1 MLNNTVKAVVDNR
14 FFCKLM
20 VSVYGIMQ
28 VASGGAER
36 DMVDNG
42 GRAAAGCCNG
52 AGVKVI
58 DGAVLRRLL
67 QLKMCMRI
75 NQPRHDITAGNFI
88 HGIKIDGIKMPDS
101 GYLAAGY
108 CNIRLKCII
117 FGYERTA
124 RYQCLFH
131 NSSLS
136 MDSSKSPVRFLE
148 LPLCNFSYTKNAD
161 QTYDDPIGIFV
172 FNF

>member
-1 MLNNTVKAVVDNR
+1 MKAVVDNR
-14 FFCKLM
+14 LFCKLM
-20 VSVYGIMQ
+20 VSVDGIMQ
-28 VASGGAER
+28 ITSGGTEC

-42 GRAAAGCCNG
+42 GCTAACRCNST
-52 AGVKVI
+52 GVKVI

-67 QLKMCMRI
+67 QLKMRMRI
-75 NQPRHDITAGNFI
+75 DQPRHYITAGNFI

-108 CNIRLKCII
+108 CNVRFKRIV

-131 NSSLS
+131 NFSSLS

-148 LPLCNFSYTKNAD
+148 LSLYNFSYTKNAD
-161 QTYDDPIGIFV
+161 QTYDDLISIFV

>member
-1 MLNNTVKAVVDNR
+1 LQTVATLGFR
-14 FFCKLM
+14 GEALPT
-20 VSVYGIMQ
+20 I
-28 VASGGAER
+28 
-36 DMVDNG
+36 
-42 GRAAAGCCNG
+42 AAGSRFRLRLCRLYDVLHQHG
-52 AGVKVI
+52 
-58 DGAVLRRLL
+58 DGE
-67 QLKMCMRI
+67 K
-75 NQPRHDITAGNFI
+75 PHTAGHGRDCARDFL

-108 CNIRLKCII
+108 CNIRLKCIV

-131 NSSLS
+131 NFSLS

-148 LPLCNFSYTKNAD
+148 LSLYNFSYTKNAD

-172 FNF
+172 KR

>member
-1 MLNNTVKAVVDNR
+1 MLNNAVKAVVDNR
-14 FFCKLM
+14 LFCKLM

-28 VASGGAER
+28 IASGGAECN
-36 DMVDNG
+36 MIDNG
-42 GRAAAGCCNG
+42 GRTAASCCNG
-52 AGVKVI
+52 TGVKVI

-67 QLKMCMRI
+67 QLKMRMRI
-75 NQPRHDITAGNFI
+75 DQPRHYITAGNFI

-136 MDSSKSPVRFLE
+136 MDSSKNPVRF
-148 LPLCNFSYTKNAD
+148 NAA
-161 QTYDDPIGIFV
+161 QTYDGPIGILYLI
-172 FNF
+172 FNRRPP